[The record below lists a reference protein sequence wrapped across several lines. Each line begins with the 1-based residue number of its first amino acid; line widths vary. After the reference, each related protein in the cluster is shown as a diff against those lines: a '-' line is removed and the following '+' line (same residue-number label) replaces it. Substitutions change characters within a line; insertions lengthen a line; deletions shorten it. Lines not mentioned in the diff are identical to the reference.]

1 MEKEVKERL
10 YRDLQGILMLLEN
23 RDYASAES
31 SIVELSNRV
40 EYDSV

>member
-10 YRDLQGILMLLEN
+10 YRDLLGILMLLED
-23 RDYASAES
+23 RDYESAEA
-31 SIVELSNRV
+31 SILELSNRV

>member
-10 YRDLQGILMLLEN
+10 YRDLQGILMLLED
-23 RDYASAES
+23 RDYES
-31 SIVELSNRV
+31 SYDSILELSNRV